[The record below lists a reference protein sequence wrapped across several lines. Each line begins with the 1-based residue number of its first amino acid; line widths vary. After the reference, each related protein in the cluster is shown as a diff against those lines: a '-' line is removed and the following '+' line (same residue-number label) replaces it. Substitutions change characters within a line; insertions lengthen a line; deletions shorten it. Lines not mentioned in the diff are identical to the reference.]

1 MLLCEILPKTAVKET
16 SFTGAGDIKFQL
28 VIRAL
33 SLENWN
39 EVEAIAK
46 TYANLLLARKDVTD
60 RVRRLATENVKNQT
74 KNKVLKHLRLEM
86 KILLSWPFHFNKS
99 H

>member
-46 TYANLLLARKDVTD
+46 ISSFLLARKDVTE

-86 KILLSWPFHFNKS
+86 KILLSWPFHFDKS